1 MAAVETGRVAGN
13 ERLGN
18 ELSLVHFEALEVA
31 QLVRAGQV
39 VLVRCAD
46 VDFPVWDPF
55 LPRAFFVFAVDRVA
69 GRLSVL
75 VERRG
80 RGSAWLAARDEGD
93 RVLLHGPVG
102 REVKPARLTK
112 HLLLLAEGAV
122 GTAALA
128 LAASEAVGHGL
139 SVTLVE
145 NVVPGAAAAPPHLLK
160 DDVEYRATSPEA
172 GGLLGALPSLLSWAD
187 EVVIAAQPALLET
200 VQSLRRSR
208 LAPFTLHAN
217 LPVQAI
223 PLVAPPRGGSGGDAL
238 PCGTGTCGACT
249 VRVRDGIHLFC
260 QDGPAFPL
268 ETLRFDEPDE
278 Q

>member
-1 MAAVETGRVAGN
+1 VAVEAATVAGN
-13 ERLGN
+13 ERLADH
-18 ELSLVHFEALEVA
+18 LSLVHVEAREVA
-31 QLVRAGQV
+31 PLVRPGQL

-46 VDFPVWDPF
+46 AEFPVWDPF
-55 LPRAFFVFAVDRVA
+55 LPRAFFVFAVDRSV

-112 HLLLLAEGAV
+112 HLLLLAEGVV

-128 LAASEAVGHGL
+128 LLSSEAAARGL

-145 NVVPGAAAAPPHLLK
+145 NAAPGSGGAPPQVLRA
-160 DDVEYRATSPEA
+160 DVEYRATSPEA
-172 GGLLGALPSLLSWAD
+172 GGLLGALPALLPWAD
-187 EVVIAAQPALLET
+187 EVVAAASAGLLET
-200 VQSLRRSR
+200 MQSLRRAR
-208 LAPFTLHAN
+208 MAPFTLHAN
-217 LPVQAI
+217 VPIQAV
-223 PLVAPPRGGSGGDAL
+223 PLVGPTRGGSGGDAL
-238 PCGTGTCGACT
+238 PCGTGACGACG
-249 VRVRDGIHLFC
+249 VRQRDGVHLFC
-260 QDGPAFPL
+260 QDGPAFAL
-268 ETLRFDEPDE
+268 EDLRFDEPDE

>member
-1 MAAVETGRVAGN
+1 MAVEAATVAGN
-13 ERLGN
+13 ERLGDR
-18 ELSLVHFEALEVA
+18 LSLVHLDTPEVA
-31 QLVRAGQV
+31 RQVRAGQV

-46 VDFPVWDPF
+46 AEFPVWDPY
-55 LPRAFFVFAVDRVA
+55 LPRAFFVFAVDREA

-80 RGSAWLAARDEGD
+80 KGSAWLAARDEGD

-112 HLLLLAEGAV
+112 HLLLLAEGTI

-128 LAASEAVGHGL
+128 LLSSEAAARGL

-145 NVVPGAAAAPPHLLK
+145 NAAPGSAGAPPQVLRA
-160 DDVEYRATSPEA
+160 DVEYRATSPEA
-172 GGLLGALPSLLSWAD
+172 GGLLGALPTLLAWAD
-187 EVVIAAQPALLET
+187 EVVVAAQPALLET
-200 VQSLRRSR
+200 MQSLRRGR

-217 LPVQAI
+217 LPVQAV
-223 PLVAPPRGGSGGDAL
+223 PLPAPARGGSGGDAL
-238 PCGTGTCGACT
+238 PCGTGACGACI
-249 VRVRDGIHLFC
+249 VRVREGVHLFC
-260 QDGPAFPL
+260 QDGPTFPL
-268 ETLRFDEPDE
+268 EQLRFEEPDE